1 MLLRRHRGPL
11 HGGVNL
17 GYSMFVSGIT
27 HLDEK
32 RAFPGYTVYA
42 TLSGD
47 GFNLI
52 DLYGNVVHSW
62 PVPAG
67 TKAYYGFLLPTGNLL
82 GGCANGTEHSI
93 GGASAVTVEMDWDGN
108 QVMRYEDSS
117 LHHDRCRLQNGN
129 TIVISHEELDPAFAA
144 RVKGGS
150 RVESANDIPMI
161 GEQLLEVTNAGETV
175 WEWHAHEH
183 LDPEVDAI
191 FGLGRREW
199 LHCNAVEELP
209 DGRILMSY
217 NATSRLV
224 LIDKESGKLI
234 WRLNEGVTMTQH
246 NPTWLPDSQ
255 RILVFDNGSNRRLYS
270 RVIEIEPESQQ
281 VKWEYAGSP
290 KDSFHSPNISGAQ
303 RLPNGNTL
311 VCEGRPGRLFEVT
324 SDGDVVWEFVNPRE
338 ALHGGEPRSRS
349 VFRAYR
355 YAADS
360 SEIRNRV

>member
-1 MLLRRHRGPL
+1 M
-11 HGGVNL
+11 
-17 GYSMFVSGIT
+17 GYSMFVSGLT
-27 HLDEK
+27 HLDQA

-42 TLSGD
+42 TLSGNA
-47 GFNLI
+47 FYLI
-52 DLYGNVVHSW
+52 NPKGEVVHEW

-67 TKAYYGFLLPTGNLL
+67 EKAYYGFLLPTGNLL
-82 GGCANGTEHSI
+82 AGCANGTEHSF
-93 GGASAVTVEMDWDGN
+93 GGASAVTIELDWDGRE
-108 QVMRYEDSS
+108 VMRYQDPE

-129 TIVISHEELDPAFAA
+129 TIVIAHEELDPAFAA

-150 RVESANDIPMI
+150 ATGAPVTPML
-161 GEQLLEVTNAGETV
+161 GERLIEITNAGDVV
-175 WEWHAHEH
+175 WQWHAHEH
-183 LDPEVDAI
+183 LDPEVDTI
-191 FGLGRREW
+191 WGDGRREW

-224 LIDKESGKLI
+224 IIDKASGKVL
-234 WRLNEGVTMTQH
+234 WRLDAGTTMTQH
-246 NPTWLPDSQ
+246 NPTWLPESG
-255 RILVFDNGSNRRLYS
+255 RILVFDNGSWRRLNS
-270 RVIEIEPESQQ
+270 RVIEIEPESQA
-281 VKWEYAGSP
+281 VKWQYVGSP

-324 SDGDVVWEFVNPRE
+324 AEGDVVWEFVNPFE
-338 ALHGGEPRSRS
+338 ALHGGEPRARS

-360 SEIRNRV
+360 PEIRNRV